1 AICGYEKYMAEAN
14 GWDPCT
20 DGAYRILSRYSLFG
34 TSQRC
39 RTKRILRLGG
49 DMLVQRYKRSSG
61 GELGRGLESGEI
73 RTLRFFAK
81 RARHDSGPLPTY
93 SPYHPS
99 TFDDIPIYSQ
109 LLAGTL
115 YDQTGKKE
123 MNPDVLIRDGK
134 TGWRRGRG
142 EEEEDGS
149 REWRSG
155 RACVPDFWSRSM
167 IFPKRTNEGG
177 GLRMAAMELD
187 LAGGSRVARSHVSIE
202 SAAEEAC
209 ANTAHKWVLTLK

>member
-1 AICGYEKYMAEAN
+1 MSKPEKQFELINAARRASSAGTY
-14 GWDPCT
+14 
-20 DGAYRILSRYSLFG
+20 LSLPPRW
-34 TSQRC
+34 R
-39 RTKRILRLGG
+39 KRILVPRFLCTDAGIIAG
-49 DMLVQRYKRSSG
+49 VRGQRQ
-61 GELGRGLESGEI
+61 RGLERSGEI
-73 RTLRFFAK
+73 RTPRFFAK
-81 RARHDSGPLPTY
+81 RAGHGSGPLPTY
-93 SPYHPS
+93 LPTSPYHPS

-115 YDQTGKKE
+115 YDQI
-123 MNPDVLIRDGK
+123 PSRK
-134 TGWRRGRG
+134 TLFSPYPISFPFR

-155 RACVPDFWSRSM
+155 RAYVPDFWSRSM

-187 LAGGSRVARSHVSIE
+187 LAGGSRVARSRVSIE

-209 ANTAHKWVLTLK
+209 ANTAHKWVLTLSDIAM